1 MIKGRA
7 ITLKL
12 VTKAEAG
19 TLESGD
25 IHIEV
30 ESADTPGVEVDL
42 SSTVMKLYGRQI
54 TKVIKET
61 VAELGVDG
69 VVVTAVDKGALDC
82 TVKAR
87 VKTAIYRACQSN
99 EYSW

>member
-1 MIKGRA
+1 M
-7 ITLKL
+7 KL

-30 ESADTPGVEVDL
+30 ESADAPGVEVDL

>member
-1 MIKGRA
+1 M
-7 ITLKL
+7 KL
-12 VTKAEAG
+12 ITKAEAG

-25 IHIEV
+25 IHVEIEA
-30 ESADTPGVEVDL
+30 ADHPGVEVDL

-69 VVVTAVDKGALDC
+69 VIVTAIDKGALDC

-87 VKTAIYRACQSN
+87 VKTAVYRACQSN